1 MLDLGDGIYLLS
13 DFFQGGSTL
22 LCPSAADGNDDGVLD
37 VADAV
42 FIIFYQFLEG
52 DPPPAPFPGCGDD
65 PTEDS
70 LSCNIYNG
78 C

>member
-1 MLDLGDGIYLLS
+1 M
-13 DFFQGGSTL
+13 
-22 LCPSAADGNDDGVLD
+22 LD
-37 VADAV
+37 VADAA

-52 DPPPAPFPGCGDD
+52 DPPAAPFPSCGDD